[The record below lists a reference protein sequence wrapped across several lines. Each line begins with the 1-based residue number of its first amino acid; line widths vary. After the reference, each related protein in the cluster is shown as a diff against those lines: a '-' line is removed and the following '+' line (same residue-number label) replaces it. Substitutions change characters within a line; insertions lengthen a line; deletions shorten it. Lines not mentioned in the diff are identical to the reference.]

1 MTKNIVIYIVLYLVV
16 GLLATI
22 AHAKSRRLNYLM
34 SIFLFL
40 NRESEYSPLSILLVI
55 ARNFL
60 LIFLSCFFFRWLIQ
74 TLFETKESYGLFI
87 PFVLVLLAWIVGL
100 VKFFRKYDEIIG
112 QKSESNKKVK
122 LDSLGF
128 YFKTDK
134 GKIIVNNPFRGIF
147 ISGGAGSGKSKSL
160 IEPII
165 QQASEKSFSGI
176 VYDFKFPTLANEVK
190 GCYEGNS
197 VKTYY
202 VNFSD
207 LSRTYRVNP
216 LNPDIITNVIY
227 ARQAS
232 LTILSN
238 IDLKAVQKRDFWVQ
252 SAETILTA
260 SIWYLRKNHPKYCT
274 LPHVISLILEVA
286 PDSLINLLLS
296 DEETSG
302 LMASVNSARKSD
314 NTIASILATIQ
325 NFLSV
330 LNTKEIF
337 WVLSGNDFTL
347 DLNNPQEPKMLV
359 VGNDD
364 SISKAISP
372 VIALIISSSLRQMN
386 KPNKQQSIVILD
398 EAPTISIPNFAQIPA
413 TARVNKVATVYC
425 VQDISQMENDLGK
438 EESATILSNLG
449 TQFFGRTTSTQ
460 TAERVS
466 KLFGEY
472 DKEIEGRSKTKG
484 ESVQGFETTYSTS
497 STKSVSIQRR
507 KILEESELISAE
519 TGKFATI
526 VADGN
531 IKKIFAKYKEEPSK
545 AREIE
550 PFIQISEQALSDNF
564 KKIKNDIFSI

>member
-40 NRESEYSPLSILLVI
+40 NRENEYSPLNILLVI

-60 LIFLSCFFFRWLIQ
+60 LIFLSCFFSRWLIQ

-87 PFVLVLLAWIVGL
+87 PFVLVLLVWIIGL

-190 GCYEGNS
+190 GCYEGNN

-216 LNPDIITNVIY
+216 LHPNIITNVIY

-252 SAETILTA
+252 SAGTILTA

-413 TARVNKVATVYC
+413 TARSNKVATVYC

-519 TGKFATI
+519 IGKFATI

-531 IKKIFAKYKEEPSK
+531 IKKTFAKYKEEPSK

>member
-1 MTKNIVIYIVLYLVV
+1 MTKNTVIYIILYLVV

-34 SIFLFL
+34 SVFLFL
-40 NRESEYSPLSILLVI
+40 NREKEYDPFSILLIV

-60 LIFLSCFFFRWLIQ
+60 LIFFSCFFFEWLVQ
-74 TLFETKESYGLFI
+74 TLFSTKENYGLI
-87 PFVLVLLAWIVGL
+87 VPFVLVLLAWIIGV

-112 QKSESNKKVK
+112 KKSGINKKVK
-122 LDSLGF
+122 LDNLGF

-190 GCYEGNS
+190 GCYEGS
-197 VKTYY
+197 TVKTYY

-207 LSRTYRVNP
+207 LSKTYRVNP
-216 LNPDIITNVIY
+216 LHPDIITNVIY

-372 VIALIISSSLRQMN
+372 VIALIISGSLRQMN

-413 TARVNKVATVYC
+413 TARSNKVATVYC

-519 TGKFATI
+519 IGKFATI

-531 IKKIFAKYKEEPSK
+531 IQKIFAKYKAESSK
-545 AREIE
+545 AKEIE